1 MLFIS
6 HDLDVVEYLC
16 DRIVVLYL
24 GKVMEVAPA
33 KALYETPKHPYTEA
47 LLEASPRPDPE
58 ARRGRRLLK
67 AIFRAR
73 SIRRR
78 AAFSAPVV
86 RTRCLRAPQPCLHCA
101 KWRRADSRPAS
112 ATMFSED
119 AMMNLTTILPET
131 LDVAT
136 KGYPLSSP
144 ALPISAI
151 GAQRWSLLA
160 GDLPLPQAV
169 IRDSALAHNHAWM
182 RDFTA
187 STGVLLAPHGKT
199 TMAPQIFAQQLAA
212 GAWGITVANVQQL
225 GICVRFGVRRIIMAN
240 QLLGAAE
247 VGAVIHLQE
256 AHPDLEFHF
265 LIDSQA
271 QLTSIET
278 CRRIATD
285 VAQAHRAG
293 RARRCRGAA
302 PARGRSTRRSASHGP
317 SLQARPSPCRASNAT
332 KGCRSP
338 ATRAATR
345 SWLPRLMQ
353 RVHDVALACD
363 REGLFAGRSII
374 LTAGGSA
381 AFDIVA
387 RDLPMKLSKPVLT
400 ILRSGCY
407 VTHDSGFYNR
417 MLEGVKARSGAAW
430 QSRPGLQPALE
441 VWSRAQ
447 SCPEP
452 GLAILTMGKRD
463 ASFDLEMPIVL
474 QTLPAG
480 NRHCAAARAGNVED
494 RQHERSARVFALR
507 CRRRCGPASG

>member
-1 MLFIS
+1 
-6 HDLDVVEYLC
+6 
-16 DRIVVLYL
+16 
-24 GKVMEVAPA
+24 
-33 KALYETPKHPYTEA
+33 
-47 LLEASPRPDPE
+47 
-58 ARRGRRLLK
+58 
-67 AIFRAR
+67 
-73 SIRRR
+73 
-78 AAFSAPVV
+78 
-86 RTRCLRAPQPCLHCA
+86 
-101 KWRRADSRPAS
+101 
-112 ATMFSED
+112 
-119 AMMNLTTILPET
+119 MMNLTTILSET

-169 IRDSALAHNHAWM
+169 ICDSALAHNHAWM

-225 GICVRFGVRRIIMAN
+225 VICVRFGVRRIIMAN
-240 QLLGAAE
+240 QLLGRAE

-271 QLTSIET
+271 QLTSIERVADSQSMSRKLT
-278 CRRIATD
+278 ALLELGVAGGRTGARTFDEAVGVARAVAASKTIALSGLECYEGLQITGD
-285 VAQAHRAG
+285 SGRDAIMVAG
-293 RARRCRGAA
+293 
-302 PARGRSTRRSASHGP
+302 
-317 SLQARPSPCRASNAT
+317 
-332 KGCRSP
+332 
-338 ATRAATR
+338 
-345 SWLPRLMQ
+345 LMQ

-417 MLEGVKARSGAAW
+417 MLEGVKARSGTAW
-430 QSRPGLQPALE
+430 QSRPGLRPALE

-463 ASFDLEMPIVL
+463 ASFDLEMPIVCKRYRPGIDTAP
-474 QTLPAG
+474 QPAPATWKIA
-480 NRHCAAARAGNVED
+480 NMNDQHAYLRFSADDDAAPQVGDLVGCGISHPCTTFDKWRALLTVD
-494 RQHERSARVFALR
+494 DDYRVTGAIRTFF
-507 CRRRCGPASG
+507 

>member
-1 MLFIS
+1 
-6 HDLDVVEYLC
+6 
-16 DRIVVLYL
+16 
-24 GKVMEVAPA
+24 
-33 KALYETPKHPYTEA
+33 
-47 LLEASPRPDPE
+47 
-58 ARRGRRLLK
+58 
-67 AIFRAR
+67 
-73 SIRRR
+73 
-78 AAFSAPVV
+78 
-86 RTRCLRAPQPCLHCA
+86 
-101 KWRRADSRPAS
+101 
-112 ATMFSED
+112 
-119 AMMNLTTILPET
+119 MMNLTTILSET

-169 IRDSALAHNHAWM
+169 ICDSALAHNHAWM

-199 TMAPQIFAQQLAA
+199 TMAPQIFAQQLDA

-225 GICVRFGVRRIIMAN
+225 VICVRFGVRRIIMAN
-240 QLLGAAE
+240 QLLGRAE
-247 VGAVIHLQE
+247 VGTVIHLLE

-265 LIDSQA
+265 LIDSHA
-271 QLTSIET
+271 QLTSIERVADSQSMSRKLT
-278 CRRIATD
+278 ALLELGVAGGRTGARTFDEAVGVARAVAASKTIALSGLECYEGLQITGD
-285 VAQAHRAG
+285 SGRDEIMVAG
-293 RARRCRGAA
+293 
-302 PARGRSTRRSASHGP
+302 
-317 SLQARPSPCRASNAT
+317 
-332 KGCRSP
+332 
-338 ATRAATR
+338 
-345 SWLPRLMQ
+345 LMQ

-417 MLEGVKARSGAAW
+417 MLEGVKARSGTAW
-430 QSRPGLQPALE
+430 QSRPGLRPALE

-463 ASFDLEMPIVL
+463 ASFDLEMPIVCKRYRPGIDTAP
-474 QTLPAG
+474 QPAPATWKIA
-480 NRHCAAARAGNVED
+480 NMNDQHAYLRFSADDDAAPQVGDLVGCGISHPCTTFDKWRALLTVD
-494 RQHERSARVFALR
+494 DDYRVTGAIRTFF
-507 CRRRCGPASG
+507 

>member
-1 MLFIS
+1 
-6 HDLDVVEYLC
+6 
-16 DRIVVLYL
+16 
-24 GKVMEVAPA
+24 
-33 KALYETPKHPYTEA
+33 
-47 LLEASPRPDPE
+47 
-58 ARRGRRLLK
+58 
-67 AIFRAR
+67 
-73 SIRRR
+73 
-78 AAFSAPVV
+78 
-86 RTRCLRAPQPCLHCA
+86 
-101 KWRRADSRPAS
+101 
-112 ATMFSED
+112 
-119 AMMNLTTILPET
+119 MNLDPILSET
-131 LDVAT
+131 LDAAT

-144 ALPISAI
+144 ALPISAL
-151 GAQRWSLLA
+151 GAQRWSVLA
-160 GDLPLPQAV
+160 GDLPLPLAV

-225 GICVRFGVRRIIMAN
+225 GICVRFGVRRVIMAN

-247 VGAVIHLQE
+247 VGTVIRLRE

-271 QLTSIET
+271 QLAAIED
-278 CRRIATD
+278 IAASVGANSFARTQPLSRKLTALVELCVPEGRTGARTFD
-285 VAQAHRAG
+285 EALAVARAVAASKAVALSG
-293 RARRCRGAA
+293 LECYEGLQVTGDSARDEIVVDG
-302 PARGRSTRRSASHGP
+302 
-317 SLQARPSPCRASNAT
+317 
-332 KGCRSP
+332 
-338 ATRAATR
+338 
-345 SWLPRLMQ
+345 LMR

-363 REGLFAGRSII
+363 REGLFAGPAII
-374 LTAGGSA
+374 LSAGGSA

-441 VWSRAQ
+441 VWSRVQ

-463 ASFDLEMPIVL
+463 ASFDLEMPIASKRYRPG
-474 QTLPAG
+474 TD
-480 NRHCAAARAGNVED
+480 AAPQSV
-494 RQHERSARVFALR
+494 
-507 CRRRCGPASG
+507 PASWKIANMNDQHAYLRFPVDGDTAPQVGDLVGCGISHPCTTFDKWRALFTVDDDYRVTGAIRTFF